1 MNILLDALQELLQ
14 IRSES
19 EHIEF
24 KEAKADFS
32 IEKLAKYCAALSN
45 EGGGKLILGVTDKK
59 PRLIVGTQAFV
70 DLNRCKLSITQKLR
84 LRIEIQEMQCPQG
97 RVLVFHA
104 PSRPRGDAIE
114 YEGAYWMRAGES
126 LVPMTKDMLK
136 RIFAET
142 DSDFS
147 EQVCK
152 GATIDHLDPDAIE
165 KLRSLWLRKSGNE
178 VLAHLPIL
186 QLLTDAELVNREGI
200 TYAALVLLGKNQAL
214 RTLLPQGE
222 VIFEYRSNEE
232 PGPAQQRIEFTK
244 GFLLYFDEL
253 WQTINLRNDKQH
265 FQDGFIVLDV
275 PTFNEKVVREAV
287 LNAVAHRDYRSA
299 GSVFVRQFPRRI
311 EIQSPGGLP
320 DGITPENILWK
331 QHPRNRRITEIF
343 LKCGLVERSG
353 QGANLIFKETICQG
367 KPLPNFDHTDTTQVF
382 LTLLG
387 DIQDPSFLRF
397 LEKIGQERLRSFSIE
412 DFLILDLIQRE
423 EQIPPKWQSNIK
435 HLIEAGILEKHGR
448 GRGVRYLFSRRYY
461 SFIGKS
467 GAYTRKLG
475 LDRATNKELLL
486 KHIIAHAQTGSRL
499 QELMQVLPMLSKDQ
513 VQKLVRELKVQSA
526 IYNKGT
532 TRSALW
538 YPILIA
544 LK

>member
-1 MNILLDALQELLQ
+1 MNILLNELQELLQ
-14 IRSES
+14 IQN
-19 EHIEF
+19 EHERIEF
-24 KEAKADFS
+24 KEAKSDFS
-32 IEKLAKYCAALSN
+32 LEKTARYCAALSN
-45 EGGGKLILGVTDKK
+45 EGGGKLILGITDQK
-59 PRLIVGTQAFV
+59 PRKIVGTQAFI
-70 DLNRCKLSITQKLR
+70 DLNRCKLGLTQKLR
-84 LRIEIQEMQCPQG
+84 LRVEVQEMECPQG
-97 RVLVFHA
+97 RVLVFHV
-104 PSRPRGDAIE
+104 PPRPRGDAIE

-142 DSDFS
+142 DPDFS
-147 EQVCK
+147 EQICK
-152 GATIDHLDPDAIE
+152 GATIDHLDPEAIE
-165 KLRSLWLRKSGNE
+165 KLRSLWIRKSGNDA
-178 VLAHLPIL
+178 LARLPIH
-186 QLLTDAELVNREGI
+186 QLLSDAELVRREGV
-200 TYAALVLLGKNQAL
+200 TYAALILLGKNRAL
-214 RTLLPQGE
+214 RSFLPQGE
-222 VIFEYRSNEE
+222 VVFEYRFNEE

-265 FQDGFIVLDV
+265 FQDGFVVLGV
-275 PTFNEKVVREAV
+275 PTFNEKAVREAV

-299 GSVFVRQFPRRI
+299 GSVFVRQFPRKI

-331 QHPRNRRITEIF
+331 QHPRNRRVAEIF

-367 KPLPNFDHTDTTQVF
+367 KSLPNFDHTDATQVF
-382 LTLLG
+382 LTLPG

-397 LEKIGQERLRSFSIE
+397 LEKIGQERLREFSIE

-423 EQIPPKWQSNIK
+423 EAIPSKWQSNVK

-448 GRGVRYLFSRRYY
+448 GRGVRCLFSRRYY

-467 GAYTRKLG
+467 GAYTRKRG
-475 LDRATNKELLL
+475 LDRETNKELLL
-486 KHIIAHAQTGSRL
+486 KHIVAHTQTGSRL

-513 VQKLVRELKVQSA
+513 VQKLVKELKLRGT
-526 IYNKGT
+526 IFNKGT

-538 YPILIA
+538 YPVSIA
-544 LK
+544 PK

>member
-1 MNILLDALQELLQ
+1 VNILLDELQELLQ
-14 IRSES
+14 LRNEN
-19 EHIEF
+19 ERIEF

-84 LRIEIQEMQCPQG
+84 LRIEIQEMEC
-97 RVLVFHA
+97 
-104 PSRPRGDAIE
+104 
-114 YEGAYWMRAGES
+114 
-126 LVPMTKDMLK
+126 
-136 RIFAET
+136 
-142 DSDFS
+142 
-147 EQVCK
+147 
-152 GATIDHLDPDAIE
+152 
-165 KLRSLWLRKSGNE
+165 
-178 VLAHLPIL
+178 
-186 QLLTDAELVNREGI
+186 
-200 TYAALVLLGKNQAL
+200 
-214 RTLLPQGE
+214 
-222 VIFEYRSNEE
+222 
-232 PGPAQQRIEFTK
+232 PAQQRIEFTK

-299 GSVFVRQFPRRI
+299 GSVFVRQFPRKI

-331 QHPRNRRITEIF
+331 QHPRNRRIAEIF

-412 DFLILDLIQRE
+412 DFLILDLIHRE
-423 EQIPPKWQSNIK
+423 EQIPQKWQSNIK

-513 VQKLVRELKVQSA
+513 VQKLVKELKIQSA

-538 YPILIA
+538 YPVSIA
-544 LK
+544 PK